1 MYLTKKQNLLSQT
14 NLFKKRGNLERGS
27 SFSLTD
33 IGKADIFFIN
43 VCMWQIDRVN
53 TETRGVGDGVKS
65 DNSETDQRTDCICGT
80 GRGGFMEI

>member
-1 MYLTKKQNLLSQT
+1 
-14 NLFKKRGNLERGS
+14 
-27 SFSLTD
+27 
-33 IGKADIFFIN
+33 
-43 VCMWQIDRVN
+43 MWQIDRVN